1 MFCSKCG
8 SQIDENINFCAKCGA
23 PVKKKTVKSVAEA
36 STAVEPTKPLE
47 TNAPV
52 APQAIYQSPLSD
64 KGAELKASFGSV
76 FAIFA
81 VVSYIVVFILG
92 VMGAINASRPDMV
105 KMFEKIGIDELDR
118 EIRNLCN
125 IGTDFFV
132 PVIGIIAQIPILLI
146 LIGLIYNLIQAYSK
160 KAFSN
165 VGMGFVKA
173 GAVLKIIFAALVL
186 LVAVALVAGRSF
198 VHDICT
204 EIILEFEIDGI
215 KFSEAKKEITKIIN
229 GFESTL
235 YIGIIL
241 VAVWQ
246 VFVIVYNAF
255 VLGGV
260 GNIKKTMSEEKES
273 KGLSLLCVASY
284 VMAALN
290 IIKVA
295 VVYLVSSNTG
305 LMMGGIDSTD
315 LFSNRDLREFEK
327 WLFGWCEPNTF
338 YLAAGIVLSV
348 TLILFCI
355 NITVCAKKQTLV
367 KN

>member
-8 SQIDENINFCAKCGA
+8 SQVDDNINFCAKCGA
-23 PVKKKTVKSVAEA
+23 PVNKKTVKAAMTVPTAAESVN
-36 STAVEPTKPLE
+36 TVE
-47 TNAPV
+47 TNASV
-52 APQAIYQSPLSD
+52 APQATYQSPLGNN
-64 KGAELKASFGSV
+64 GANLKASFGSV

-81 VVSYIVVFILG
+81 TISYIVMFVLN
-92 VMGAINASRPDMV
+92 VMGAINASKPNIVNML
-105 KMFEKIGIDELDR
+105 EKIGIDELDR

-125 IGTDFFV
+125 VGTDFLV
-132 PVIGIIAQIPILLI
+132 PVIGIIAQIPIFLI
-146 LIGLIYNLIQAYSK
+146 LIGLIYNLFQAYNK

-173 GAVLKIIFAALVL
+173 GAVLKIVFAAVVL

-204 EIILEFEIDGI
+204 EIILDFTVDGI

-246 VFVIVYNAF
+246 VLVIVYNAF
-255 VLGGV
+255 VLGGI
-260 GNIKKTMSEEKES
+260 GNIKKTMSEEKQN
-273 KGLSLLCVASY
+273 KGLSLLCVSSY

-290 IIKVA
+290 IVKA
-295 VVYLVSSNTG
+295 LAVYLVTSNTG
-305 LMMGGIDSTD
+305 LMMGGIDNTD

-327 WLFGWCEPNTF
+327 WLFGWCEPNVF
-338 YLAAGIVLSV
+338 YLAAAIVLLV
-348 TLILFCI
+348 TLILFCV
-355 NITVCAKKQTLV
+355 NITVYQRKKIEV